1 MFSIQTFIC
10 KVPHEFKSDKSGTRV
25 FVQQE
30 QKTYKLK
37 QDFNTLSKHVV
48 PEFEFSLQE
57 A

>member
-1 MFSIQTFIC
+1 M
-10 KVPHEFKSDKSGTRV
+10 PHEFKSDKSGKRV
-25 FVQQE
+25 FLQQE